1 MQSVFAGLPG
11 LQDCHIRFHTHRS
24 VGRAQLLL
32 GPDTF
37 RHQRDSLQTLT
48 LRGVG
53 TGICMESASF
63 LGQLRAARRVTVQNL
78 GLVSMKLGAGV
89 TSSPLPPLH
98 SLNLD
103 SNASLQLDNVIT
115 AALIKLTTLREL
127 SMRKLS
133 GGCDASSAVAS
144 DSDDTDPQSREAI
157 WSLGSI
163 RCLTQLAAARPALR
177 LCL

>member
-1 MQSVFAGLPG
+1 
-11 LQDCHIRFHTHRS
+11 
-24 VGRAQLLL
+24 
-32 GPDTF
+32 
-37 RHQRDSLQTLT
+37 
-48 LRGVG
+48 
-53 TGICMESASF
+53 MESASF

-115 AALIKLTTLREL
+115 AALIKLTTLREPKHAETCPAGVTRAARSPAIRTTRTL
-127 SMRKLS
+127 SRGRLF
-133 GGCDASSAVAS
+133 
-144 DSDDTDPQSREAI
+144 